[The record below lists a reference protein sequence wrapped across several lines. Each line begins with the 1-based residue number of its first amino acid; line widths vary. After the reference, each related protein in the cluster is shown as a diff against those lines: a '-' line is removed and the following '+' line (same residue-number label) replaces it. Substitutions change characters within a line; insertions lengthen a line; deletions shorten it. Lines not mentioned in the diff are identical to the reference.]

1 MQVRAAILETDES
14 AWQAALTQESSER
27 EGARSASAPSASSS
41 RPTGRVAPASSVA
54 ASVLT
59 PARNLSFTDHDGHR
73 FQCFIT
79 DQGGDDLATLEVHH
93 RARAR
98 RGPLPRGA
106 GVRVRQSPFREFGPK
121 AVWLELALCAQ
132 DLLAHARAL
141 VLDGELARAEPKRLR
156 YRLLRVAGRLNRSE
170 PRGGPTTTRREGPG
184 RHVPADCPG
193 EALRMSGRAPSP
205 ASGDDAFG
213 RRVNI
218 TCSTAMIVTSC
229 GLPNDP
235 G

>member
-1 MQVRAAILETDES
+1 LQVRAAILETDES

-106 GVRVRQSPFREFGPK
+106 GVRVRQSPFREFGPRPCGSNSPS
-121 AVWLELALCAQ
+121 ALRTCSPTPARWYSMESSPALSQSACVTGFCASPGAST
-132 DLLAHARAL
+132 DLSPGAAR
-141 VLDGELARAEPKRLR
+141 RQ
-156 YRLLRVAGRLNRSE
+156 
-170 PRGGPTTTRREGPG
+170 RGGRVLVVTCPQTAPARRSG
-184 RHVPADCPG
+184 CPG
-193 EALRMSGRAPSP
+193 GLPRRRPGMMRSAAESTSP
-205 ASGDDAFG
+205 A
-213 RRVNI
+213 RRR
-218 TCSTAMIVTSC
+218 
-229 GLPNDP
+229 
-235 G
+235 